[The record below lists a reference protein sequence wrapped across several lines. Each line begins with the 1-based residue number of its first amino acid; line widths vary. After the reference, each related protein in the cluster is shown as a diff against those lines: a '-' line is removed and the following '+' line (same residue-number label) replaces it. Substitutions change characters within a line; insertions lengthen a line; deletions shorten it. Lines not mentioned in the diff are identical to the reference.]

1 MYKTRWSLFL
11 YKTRWSLFQILHTTL
26 HCVKI
31 IHSLFW
37 KKRCIVLFSLIKQI
51 TPDSAADIIEKKEN
65 TFAFRHFFMC
75 DDFLLQHEYLTLGI
89 KYLVRRHRLGICFLD
104 LYKNLL
110 MILMCTNCILDISC
124 KQSWT
129 MRLGFFCTVRRVIFK
144 ATLTINY
151 YSPRSISVFFAHEQ
165 AE

>member
-1 MYKTRWSLFL
+1 MQFLNFRLLNFHSDSLIWL
-11 YKTRWSLFQILHTTL
+11 
-26 HCVKI
+26 
-31 IHSLFW
+31 
-37 KKRCIVLFSLIKQI
+37 KRCIVLFSLIKQI

-75 DDFLLQHEYLTLGI
+75 DDFLLQNEYLTLGI
-89 KYLVRRHRLGICFLD
+89 KYLVQRHRLGICFLD

-151 YSPRSISVFFAHEQ
+151 YSPRSISGFLSMNKLCKCFVLHVKSLWLWDNIV
-165 AE
+165 

>member
-1 MYKTRWSLFL
+1 MQFLNFGLLNFHSDSLIWL
-11 YKTRWSLFQILHTTL
+11 
-26 HCVKI
+26 
-31 IHSLFW
+31 
-37 KKRCIVLFSLIKQI
+37 KRCIVLFSLIKQI

-75 DDFLLQHEYLTLGI
+75 DDFLLQNEYLTLGI
-89 KYLVRRHRLGICFLD
+89 KYLVRRHRLGICFLY

-129 MRLGFFCTVRRVIFK
+129 MWLGFFCTVRRVIFK

-151 YSPRSISVFFAHEQ
+151 YSPRSISVFWSMNKLSKCFVLHVKSLWLWDNIV
-165 AE
+165 

>member
-1 MYKTRWSLFL
+1 MQFLNFGLLNFHSDSLIWL
-11 YKTRWSLFQILHTTL
+11 
-26 HCVKI
+26 
-31 IHSLFW
+31 
-37 KKRCIVLFSLIKQI
+37 KRCIVLFSLIKQI

-75 DDFLLQHEYLTLGI
+75 DDFLLQNEYLTLGI

-110 MILMCTNCILDISC
+110 MLLMCTNCILDISC

-151 YSPRSISVFFAHEQ
+151 YSQRSISVFWSMNKLSKCFVLHVKSLWLWDNIV
-165 AE
+165 